1 MGNWFERNA
10 AKSIIVYT
18 TLIMGATFAFYKFTF
33 EERKL
38 DNYRSQIVSVQTEIN
53 QHKARIEY
61 LEREN
66 LKLKMILK
74 EFEDWNENSSNPT
87 LFYKS
92 QYEKLI
98 LQESIPSEFEDF
110 ESFQENIRLS
120 KSNVFKNDK
129 FGIIV
134 GLKEVSVTK
143 TCDLNISFRENE
155 NNSFRKVEVGKIIT
169 LESEDKQVKLVVEQ
183 IDYVYSSIIM
193 SIKITNKN

>member
-10 AKSIIVYT
+10 TKSIIVYT

-98 LQESIPSEFEDF
+98 LQESTPSEFEDF
-110 ESFQENIRLS
+110 GNFQENISLS

-169 LESEDKQVKLVVEQ
+169 LESEDQQVKLVVEQ